1 MNNQPT
7 NTFRLPANKGT
18 RIEWLIVVRETT
30 MYSPDIMLEVLTQT
44 LKQWDHLDGVTDVLA
59 LGLDPIQQ
67 GEATLPNGKQLQL
80 RMFEASDYRAVLF
93 EHEDVMYLYSM
104 GSAATTNAGFRVCSD
119 VFVELLCDVIK
130 AYRPIHLNV
139 ATFGSLIDI
148 SELTDRLHAAVK
160 AHVEVLYFGFD
171 PMSLKR
177 DTGALVWDVLA
188 VAAAMEREKIAGQL
202 PAGPNRHGLYPRSSR
217 QWN

>member
-7 NTFRLPANKGT
+7 NTFRLPANDGT

-80 RMFEASDYRAVLF
+80 RVFNATNYRAVLF

-104 GSAATTNAGFRVCSD
+104 GSAATRTANFRVHSD
-119 VFVELLCDVIK
+119 VFVELLCDVIE
-130 AYRPIHLNV
+130 ACRPIHLNV
-139 ATFGSLIDI
+139 ATFSRLIHI
-148 SELTDRLHAAVK
+148 SELTGRLHAVVK
-160 AHVEVLYFGFD
+160 AHVDVLYFGFES
-171 PMSLKR
+171 MRLKR
-177 DTGALVWDVLA
+177 DTGTLLWDVLA
-188 VAAAMEREKIAGQL
+188 MVAAMERERIAGRL
-202 PAGPNRHGLYPRSSR
+202 PAGSSKPVV
-217 QWN
+217 